1 MKQPRLM
8 LISGERESGKTS
20 LCASILA
27 AYRRQAGALARASGV
42 LSPAVIVDGVK
53 TGIDALSVASG
64 QRRPLARLRTEAS
77 GGLMTAQWDFI
88 EATVD
93 WVNSLLSETGETE
106 LLIVDELGPLE
117 LARGEGFMA
126 AVPLLQTG
134 RYRVALAVVRCEL
147 LPSAR
152 KILPVSDVIEIGQL
166 AEVESPVRELL
177 ANLTGGANP

>member
-1 MKQPRLM
+1 MKQPPLT

-27 AYRRQAGALARASGV
+27 AYHKQAGDLAQASGV

-64 QRRPLARLRTEAS
+64 ERRPLARLRSES
-77 GGLMTAQWDFI
+77 SHGLMTQNWDFE
-88 EATVD
+88 EATID
-93 WVNSLLSETGETE
+93 WVNSLLRETGETE

-126 AVPLLQTG
+126 AIPMLQTG
-134 RYRVALAVVRCEL
+134 SYRMALAVVRSEL

-152 KILPVSDVIEIGQL
+152 KILPVSGVIEIRRL
-166 AEVESPVRELL
+166 AEVESAVRELL
-177 ANLTGGANP
+177 AKLTGGANP